1 VSVDLLTPLTPGL
14 TPLLTPQLTPS
25 DSQIPKTIA
34 KQLIPKIER
43 VAMSIDLQDP
53 WTRTALPAIPGQRAA
68 EAAAAALQDADSE
81 ESAQVEPLGSGW
93 IAVTVVIGVMAA
105 LIALGGMVLSFRA
118 VSTEMVPAFGARW
131 AWLVPVVVD
140 LTVFVFSGVDLVL
153 SRLDMAHPLARWT
166 VYGATGGTVWL
177 NYSAGGSAAGRV
189 AHVLMPAIWVVFVEL
204 MRHVVRRQVNLAT
217 GNRRQPIPAARWL
230 LSPWPTLK
238 LWRRMVLWRINSYP
252 RALAQEKQRLGAVA
266 TAREVHG
273 RLWRYRI
280 SPLTRLQINLGEIGA
295 SALRTDPTR
304 GPAVSGPSDPASDS
318 RTLMGGPAVGG
329 PPASRTLEAD
339 PTEGPIEPDQIEALA
354 VDPIEQPLPVPPRHR
369 SVRESELLTAA
380 RQVER
385 WRGSVSATRISRELG
400 IGMPLAT
407 SLANALMDEERDLG
421 AVSDGEPVP
430 EPRMAYGADPD
441 SQRGPV
447 ADGPSDSRTL
457 TGGPSDPQRG
467 PSHRTLSAVG
477 SDPRTRT
484 HAAETR
490 TRGPVVLSAADPADP
505 RWSEDTAR
513 IAREIIAQ
521 WRADGTVITR
531 AAFLA
536 ELRERGGS
544 ASSQYKSAL
553 YAYAISPD
561 LPGEDEPDEQVA
573 S

>member
-1 VSVDLLTPLTPGL
+1 MLTSLAPPEPRPPLAHVNGHL
-14 TPLLTPQLTPS
+14 IS
-25 DSQIPKTIA
+25 DSVMPEPHHQGTDSGKTE
-34 KQLIPKIER
+34 P
-43 VAMSIDLQDP
+43 D
-53 WTRTALPAIPGQRAA
+53 
-68 EAAAAALQDADSE
+68 
-81 ESAQVEPLGSGW
+81 PLGAGW
-93 IAVTVVIGVMAA
+93 ITVTVVIGIMAA
-105 LIALGGMVLSFRA
+105 LIALGGMTLSFRA
-118 VSTEMVPAFGARW
+118 VRAEMIPAFGAW
-131 AWLVPVVVD
+131 ALLVPIVVD
-140 LTVFVFSGVDLVL
+140 LAVFVFSGVDLVL

-252 RALAQEKQRLGAVA
+252 RALDQEKRRLGAVA

-273 RLWRYRI
+273 RQWRYRI
-280 SPLTRLQINLGEIGA
+280 SPLTRLQINLGEIGPA
-295 SALRTDPTR
+295 ALRTDPAR

-318 RTLMGGPAVGG
+318 RTLTDG
-329 PPASRTLEAD
+329 PPASRTPGAD

-354 VDPIEQPLPVPPRHR
+354 VDPIEQPLPVPPRHH

-441 SQRGPV
+441 PQRGPV
-447 ADGPSDSRTL
+447 ADGPSDSRAL

-467 PSHRTLSAVG
+467 PSRRTLSAVG

-484 HAAETR
+484 HAA
-490 TRGPVVLSAADPADP
+490 
-505 RWSEDTAR
+505 
-513 IAREIIAQ
+513 
-521 WRADGTVITR
+521 
-531 AAFLA
+531 
-536 ELRERGGS
+536 
-544 ASSQYKSAL
+544 
-553 YAYAISPD
+553 
-561 LPGEDEPDEQVA
+561 
-573 S
+573 